1 MTGDARKPSLL
12 GGIKLRTK
20 IIVIPVLCV
29 AMFLVL
35 GGVLFRVLEAQK
47 VVVDDVS
54 GNQVE
59 RSQVTFDVLS
69 NLSRRHVEIFDLL
82 AQAGGKDFDEEKA
95 YEAGQKSLS
104 ALAEIEK
111 FSDGLAARFDRTDEE
126 RALVEGIRKN
136 LQNYKIAA
144 AAAIEMTTVDVSNAA
159 KEMIVANESYRKLNT
174 DFLALVAFVK
184 RDMRASLGGLS
195 DRADETLRLVV
206 IAIAIGVFLVV
217 SASAVSYVSISR
229 GVRKISGAMLELARG
244 DTGIDIPAVA
254 SRDEIGEMARSLEV
268 FRENA
273 INVQRFQDEL
283 ATREQKALLEKE
295 EAVTSAV
302 RTQEERSKEIEI
314 EREHAADRAMFMKL
328 VSRAYEHRIALG
340 MKTLASAA
348 DKVNESSV
356 VIRDN
361 ATRTSEQ
368 SGAVSSAA
376 DRATANVETVAAAA
390 EELSASSDEI
400 ARIVEQSQKI
410 ASAAVDEARRANDG
424 VTALDA
430 AAQKIGEV
438 VGLIN
443 EIAAQTNL
451 LALNATIEAARAGE
465 AGKGF
470 AVVATEVKSL
480 ADQTARAT
488 EEITAQVDEIQKATG
503 NAVTAIGQIGTTID
517 EVAKSTGAIA
527 DAAEQQKLA
536 TQEIA
541 ATATDAASRTNDVTS
556 SISTVNEAAAQTDK
570 AAGVMNESAELLSRE
585 TTQMADL
592 FEQFMTEVKSFEE
605 TIRDQSGPASDRP
618 HRNAA

>member
-1 MTGDARKPSLL
+1 MTSDVKRSSLF
-12 GGIKLRTK
+12 GSIKLRTK

-29 AMFLVL
+29 GMFLVL
-35 GGVLFRVLEAQK
+35 GAVLFRVLDAQK

-95 YEAGQKSLS
+95 FEAGQKSLA
-104 ALAEIEK
+104 ALAEVEK
-111 FSDGLAARFDRTDEE
+111 FADALAVRFDRTDEE
-126 RALVEGIRKN
+126 RALVDGVRKN

-159 KEMIVANESYRKLNT
+159 KEMIVANQSYRKLNA

-195 DRADETLRLVV
+195 DRSDATLRLVV
-206 IAIAIGVFLVV
+206 IAIAIGVLLVV
-217 SASAVSYVSISR
+217 SASAVSYLSISR
-229 GVRKISGAMLELARG
+229 GVRRISGAMLNLARG
-244 DTGIDIPAVA
+244 DTGIEIPAV
-254 SRDEIGEMARSLEV
+254 SSQDEIGEMARSLEV

-273 INVQRFQDEL
+273 INVQNFQEEL
-283 ATREQKALLEKE
+283 ATRERNALREKE
-295 EAVTSAV
+295 EAVASAV
-302 RTQEERSKEIEI
+302 RTQEERAKEIEV

-340 MKTLASAA
+340 MKTLSNAA
-348 DKVNESSV
+348 DKVNESSL

-361 ATRTSEQ
+361 AMRTSEQ
-368 SGAVSSAA
+368 SGTVSSAA

-400 ARIVEQSQKI
+400 ARIVERSQAV
-410 ASAAVDEARRANDG
+410 ASAAVEEAGRANEG
-424 VTALDA
+424 VAVLDA

-488 EEITAQVDEIQKATG
+488 DEITAEVDEIQKATG

-541 ATATDAASRTNDVTS
+541 ASATDAASRTNDVTA
-556 SISTVNEAAAQTDK
+556 SISTVNEAAAETDK
-570 AAGVMNESAELLSRE
+570 AAGVMNESAVLLSRE
-585 TTQMADL
+585 TTQMAEL

-605 TIRDQSGPASDRP
+605 TIRNQAGTVGGRRRS
-618 HRNAA
+618 AA